1 MAKRLRFQS
10 RAGGHYSS
18 TPAKVDKEVKTTKT
32 KELNKENIKGKG
44 GKEK

>member
-10 RAGGHYSS
+10 RAGGHYSPA
-18 TPAKVDKEVKTTKT
+18 PAKADKEVKITKT
-32 KELNKENIKGKG
+32 KEPKQNIKSKG

>member
-10 RAGGHYSS
+10 RAGGHYSPP
-18 TPAKVDKEVKTTKT
+18 PAKVDKEVKITKT
-32 KELNKENIKGKG
+32 KEPKQNIKSKG